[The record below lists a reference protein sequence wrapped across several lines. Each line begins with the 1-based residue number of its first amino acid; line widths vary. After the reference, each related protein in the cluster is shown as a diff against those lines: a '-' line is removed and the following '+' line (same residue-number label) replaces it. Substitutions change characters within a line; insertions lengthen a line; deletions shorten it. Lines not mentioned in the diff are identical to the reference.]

1 MSNEN
6 IWSSVMWEG
15 WYRVYAAPDRK
26 TVDKFILALKS
37 WLEKRNPFAFCFVAD
52 KAVMDANI
60 TKEWERVKGMNGK
73 GPCEDVL
80 ADIKNI
86 MIIINS
92 YLINIKLIK
101 SAFQLLNNV

>member
-1 MSNEN
+1 MESNHDFQGLGRRQVPYGMIVHFFKNMSNEN

-52 KAVMDANI
+52 KAVMDAK
-60 TKEWERVKGMNGK
+60 T
-73 GPCEDVL
+73 
-80 ADIKNI
+80 
-86 MIIINS
+86 
-92 YLINIKLIK
+92 
-101 SAFQLLNNV
+101 

>member
-1 MSNEN
+1 
-6 IWSSVMWEG
+6 MWDG

-37 WLEKRNPFAFCFVAD
+37 WLEKSKPFVLRSVAD
-52 KAVMDANI
+52 KAVMDVNI

-73 GPCEDVL
+73 GACEDVL

-86 MIIINS
+86 MINFVS
-92 YLINIKLIK
+92 RM
-101 SAFQLLNNV
+101 